1 MNIFK
6 PAFVVAAMSVS
17 LSACSTLFPEQTV
30 HVTSAEPGAEV
41 YMSLLGNTSMGVN
54 GPDVMGSIPTG
65 TEQGNFLYIGEA
77 PLSHTFQVNQYQQ
90 GLMVPGVANTTHTTS
105 YTEAVIRLIHDDG
118 SLEER
123 RVRLNNGEISMSFN
137 GSSAEA
143 AK

>member
-6 PAFVVAAMSVS
+6 PALVVAAMSVS

-30 HVTSAEPGAEV
+30 HVTTVEQGAEV
-41 YMSLLGNTSMGVN
+41 YMSLLGNTSLGVT
-54 GPDVMGSIPTG
+54 GPEVMGRIQTG
-65 TEQGNFLYIGEA
+65 TEQGNFLYIGDT
-77 PLSHTFQVNQYQQ
+77 PLSHTFQTTRYQQ
-90 GLMVPGVANTTHTTS
+90 GLMVPGVASTNHTTIYS
-105 YTEAVIRLIHDDG
+105 EAVIRVIYDDG

-137 GSSAEA
+137 GSGAEA